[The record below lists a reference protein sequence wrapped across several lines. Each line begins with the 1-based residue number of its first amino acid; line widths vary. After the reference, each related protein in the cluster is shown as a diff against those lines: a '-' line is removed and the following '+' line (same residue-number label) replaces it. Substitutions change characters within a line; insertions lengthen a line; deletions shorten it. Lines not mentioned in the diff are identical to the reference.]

1 MGRAVGVQ
9 GRNLATVTIY
19 DVAARAGV
27 SIKSVSRVLNNEPN
41 VSPSLRAKVEE
52 AATALGYRRSLSA
65 RSLAGASSSLIAVL
79 VDADLTIEHWKSGRG
94 SDYLG
99 RLEFGAL
106 MEARQVD
113 YHLMVE
119 LVDHNSA
126 DLERDLMALLNS
138 IRPEGVILTP
148 PNSDNAMVM
157 DVLDAAGTPYARI
170 GPEAAF
176 DRGYCVEMDERRAAR
191 EMTAHLIALGHDRI
205 GFVTGPIAYGASRR
219 RLAGYRDAMA
229 EAGLEVQAN
238 WVVEGD
244 FTFRSGTVAMERL
257 HEAAPEIT
265 AVFASNDDTA
275 LGVLHGAARLGLSV
289 PADLSVAGFD
299 DSPGAGFSTPDLTT
313 IRQPVAEMAAAAAQ
327 RLIPPLRR
335 LLAGDPNAR
344 VIVGHDLIARQ
355 STAERPR

>member
-1 MGRAVGVQ
+1 M
-9 GRNLATVTIY
+9 TIY
-19 DVAARAGV
+19 DVAAKAGV

-41 VSPSLRAKVEE
+41 VSSVLRAKVEE
-52 AATALGYRRSLSA
+52 AASSLGYRRSLSA

-106 MEARQVD
+106 MQARQVD

-119 LVDHNSA
+119 LVDHNSP

-157 DVLDAAGTPYARI
+157 DVLDATGTPYARL

-176 DRGYCVEMDERRAAR
+176 DRGYCIEMDERRAAY
-191 EMTAHLIALGHDRI
+191 EMTRHLIDLGHSRI

-219 RLAGYRDAMA
+219 RLAGYQDAMA
-229 EAGLEVQAN
+229 EAGLEIKAQ

-244 FTFRSGTVAMERL
+244 FTFKSGTVAIDRL
-257 HEAAPEIT
+257 HQVAPEIT

-275 LGVLHGAARLGLSV
+275 LGVLQGAARLGLSV
-289 PADLSVAGFD
+289 PADLSIAGFD

-335 LLAGDPNAR
+335 LLKEDLSER
-344 VIVGHDLIARQ
+344 VIVAHDLIARQ
-355 STAERPR
+355 STSRPLG

>member
-1 MGRAVGVQ
+1 M
-9 GRNLATVTIY
+9 TIY
-19 DVAARAGV
+19 DVAAKAGV

-41 VSPSLRAKVEE
+41 VSSVLRAKVEE
-52 AATALGYRRSLSA
+52 AASSLGYRRSLSA

-119 LVDHNSA
+119 LVDHNSP

-157 DVLDAAGTPYARI
+157 DVLDATGTPYARI

-176 DRGYCVEMDERRAAR
+176 DRGYCIEMDERRAAY
-191 EMTAHLIALGHDRI
+191 EMTRHLIDLGHSRI

-219 RLAGYRDAMA
+219 RLAGYQDAMA
-229 EAGLEVQAN
+229 EAGLEIKAH

-244 FTFRSGTVAMERL
+244 FTFKSGTVAIDRL
-257 HEAAPEIT
+257 HQVAPEIT

-275 LGVLHGAARLGLSV
+275 LGVLQGAARLGLSV
-289 PADLSVAGFD
+289 PADLSIAGFD

-335 LLAGDPNAR
+335 LLNEDLSER
-344 VIVGHDLIARQ
+344 VIVPHDLIVRH
-355 STAERPR
+355 STSRRLD

>member
-1 MGRAVGVQ
+1 M
-9 GRNLATVTIY
+9 ATVTIY
-19 DVAARAGV
+19 DVAAKAGV

-41 VSPSLRAKVEE
+41 VSPALRAKVE
-52 AATALGYRRSLSA
+52 AAASDLGYRRSLSA

-106 MEARQVD
+106 MEARQAD

-119 LVDHNSA
+119 LVDHNSPV
-126 DLERDLMALLNS
+126 LERDLMALLNS

-148 PNSDNAMVM
+148 PNSDNGKVM
-157 DVLDAAGTPYARI
+157 DVLEAANTPYARI

-176 DRGYCVEMDERRAAR
+176 ERGFCIEMDERRASA
-191 EMTAHLIALGHDRI
+191 EMTEHLIALGHRRI
-205 GFVTGPIAYGASRR
+205 AFVTGPIAYGASRR
-219 RLAGYRDAMA
+219 RLAGYHDAMSA
-229 EAGLEVQAN
+229 AGLPVQGG
-238 WVVEGD
+238 WIVQGD
-244 FTFRSGTVAMERL
+244 FTFGSGAAAANRL
-257 HEAAPEIT
+257 LDDSPEIT

-275 LGVLHGAARLGLSV
+275 LGVMQAATRRGVAIPDELSI
-289 PADLSVAGFD
+289 AGFD

-313 IRQPVAEMAAAAAQ
+313 IRQPVAEMAAAASQ

-335 LLAGDPNAR
+335 LLGEAASDR
-344 VIVGHDLIARQ
+344 VIVAHDLIARH
-355 STAERPR
+355 STARPRLDNAVMIRSI

>member
-1 MGRAVGVQ
+1 M
-9 GRNLATVTIY
+9 ATVTIY
-19 DVAARAGV
+19 DVAAKAGV

-41 VSPSLRAKVEE
+41 VSPTLRTKVEE
-52 AATALGYRRSLSA
+52 AAASLGYRRSLSA

-113 YHLMVE
+113 YHLMIE
-119 LVDHNSA
+119 LVDHNSP

-148 PNSDNAMVM
+148 PNSDNTVVM
-157 DVLDAAGTPYARI
+157 DALDAAGTPYARI
-170 GPEAAF
+170 GAEAAF
-176 DRGYCVEMDERRAAR
+176 DRGFCIEMDERRAAL
-191 EMTAHLIALGHDRI
+191 EMTRHLIDLGHTRI
-205 GFVTGPIAYGASRR
+205 AFVTGPVDYGASRR

-229 EAGLEVQAN
+229 EAGLEVAPA

-244 FTFRSGTVAMERL
+244 FTFNSGALAMETL
-257 HEAAPEIT
+257 HLTAPDIT
-265 AVFASNDDTA
+265 AIFASNDDTA
-275 LGVLHGAARLGLSV
+275 LGVLQCAARLGLSV
-289 PADLSVAGFD
+289 PDDLSVAGFD
-299 DSPGAGFSTPDLTT
+299 DSPGAGFSTPDLST

-335 LLAGDPNAR
+335 LLNGDAHAR
-344 VIVGHDLIARQ
+344 VIVPHDLIARQ
-355 STAERPR
+355 STARIAL

>member
-1 MGRAVGVQ
+1 M
-9 GRNLATVTIY
+9 TIY
-19 DVAARAGV
+19 DVAAKAGV

-41 VSPSLRAKVEE
+41 VSSVLRAKVEE
-52 AATALGYRRSLSA
+52 AASSLGYRRSLSA

-106 MEARQVD
+106 MQARQVD

-119 LVDHNSA
+119 LVDHNSP

-157 DVLDAAGTPYARI
+157 DVLDATGTPYARI

-176 DRGYCVEMDERRAAR
+176 DRGYCIEMDERRAAY
-191 EMTAHLIALGHDRI
+191 EMTRHLIDLGHSRI

-219 RLAGYRDAMA
+219 RLAGYQDAMA
-229 EAGLEVQAN
+229 EAGLEIKAQ

-244 FTFRSGTVAMERL
+244 FTFKSGTVAIDRL
-257 HEAAPEIT
+257 HQVAPEIT

-275 LGVLHGAARLGLSV
+275 LGVLQGAARLGLSV
-289 PADLSVAGFD
+289 PADLSIAGFD

-335 LLAGDPNAR
+335 LLNEDLSER
-344 VIVGHDLIARQ
+344 VIVAHDLIARH
-355 STAERPR
+355 STSRRLD

>member
-1 MGRAVGVQ
+1 M
-9 GRNLATVTIY
+9 TIY
-19 DVAARAGV
+19 DVAAKAGV

-41 VSPSLRAKVEE
+41 VSSILRAKVEE
-52 AATALGYRRSLSA
+52 AASSLGYRRSLSA

-119 LVDHNSA
+119 LVDHNSP

-157 DVLDAAGTPYARI
+157 DVLDATGTPYARI

-176 DRGYCVEMDERRAAR
+176 DRGYCIEMDERRAAY
-191 EMTAHLIALGHDRI
+191 EMTRHLIDLGHSRI

-219 RLAGYRDAMA
+219 RLAGYQDAMA
-229 EAGLEVQAN
+229 EAGLEIKAP

-244 FTFRSGTVAMERL
+244 FTFRSGAVAIDRL
-257 HEAAPEIT
+257 HQVAPEIT

-275 LGVLHGAARLGLSV
+275 LGVLQGAARLGLTV
-289 PADLSVAGFD
+289 PGDLSIAGFD

-335 LLAGDPNAR
+335 LLNEDLSER
-344 VIVGHDLIARQ
+344 VIVAHDLIVRH
-355 STAERPR
+355 STSRRLD